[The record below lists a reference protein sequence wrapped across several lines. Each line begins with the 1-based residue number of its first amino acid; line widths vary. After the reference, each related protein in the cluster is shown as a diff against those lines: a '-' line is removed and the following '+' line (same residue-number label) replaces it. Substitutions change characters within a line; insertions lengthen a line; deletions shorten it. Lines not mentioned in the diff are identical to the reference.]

1 MVGRLAS
8 NRLGG
13 EGPHNFPADANI
25 DGQPWVDFDIVL
37 NVRRDVE
44 VSQFRFQGKM
54 APGGVRHTQQEAS
67 EGAAGVV
74 LVESAARKAVA
85 GCEAAKSEVAPA
97 ILTFVVVLVGTADL
111 PTNIEGVP
119 STNPKPIV
127 VKADAQFT
135 VDRKRFAVTVHSP
148 RGGGE

>member
-1 MVGRLAS
+1 
-8 NRLGG
+8 
-13 EGPHNFPADANI
+13 
-25 DGQPWVDFDIVL
+25 
-37 NVRRDVE
+37 
-44 VSQFRFQGKM
+44 M

-111 PTNIEGVP
+111 PTNIGGVP
-119 STNPKPIV
+119 FQHPKRLV
-127 VKADAQFT
+127 VNVDAQFT
-135 VDRKRFAVTVHSP
+135 DDRKRFAVTVHFP
-148 RGGGE
+148 RGGGV